1 MCRQAIYPTS
11 FMSTGV
17 QGEVLKPTKY
27 SSKLISFSRN
37 ICKND
42 QGLLSQNELL
52 LHDRS
57 LNLTIVDENKRF
69 E

>member
-1 MCRQAIYPTS
+1 MCRQAIYPAS

-27 SSKLISFSRN
+27 SGKLISFSRN
-37 ICKND
+37 ICENDQGLND

-52 LHDRS
+52 LHGR
-57 LNLTIVDENKRF
+57 V
-69 E
+69 